1 MKKTDTKYPFEKLKL
16 DRQRLIKA
24 LDKVEKDIADLQ
36 QTKLYLLREIKIN
49 YSKADK
55 KSLDGKNVDIYKLDE
70 VGQTAP
76 LP

>member
-1 MKKTDTKYPFEKLKL
+1 MKKPDQKYPFEKLKL

-36 QTKLYLLREIKIN
+36 QTKLYLLREL
-49 YSKADK
+49 
-55 KSLDGKNVDIYKLDE
+55 KSMKNPV
-70 VGQTAP
+70 AP